1 MFRDT
6 TCLWKELYLKPKKLL
21 LKHMYDS
28 VSLLN
33 DISRNV
39 HNIDYTRDMS
49 WEEYFWIFVNFQ
61 IFMDFISFIF
71 FYFSFWFY
79 NLYTRIQISLRGCW
93 HEYRNESIVQL
104 VVEVCSQHLLNFHHQ
119 SFRGSRI
126 IIWTCAFS
134 MWCIGSF
141 PQTDNHLHETTSPK

>member
-1 MFRDT
+1 MDERHPLQGT
-6 TCLWKELYLKPKKLL
+6 TVFLVTCFPHFEKRVAIWSNSKPYFWSPGYSLKWLQAILKECFEKRHVLENHYLKLKEKLL
-21 LKHMYDS
+21 LKHMYDY
-28 VSLLN
+28 VPLLN

-49 WEEYFWIFVNFQ
+49 REEYFWIFMIFH

-93 HEYRNESIVQL
+93 HEY
-104 VVEVCSQHLLNFHHQ
+104 
-119 SFRGSRI
+119 
-126 IIWTCAFS
+126 
-134 MWCIGSF
+134 
-141 PQTDNHLHETTSPK
+141 